1 MTHLPYILAAYG
13 LAAALAL
20 YLSIGAALRLR
31 RDRARLATLEA
42 ALGRQPVDGQTGA
55 GRAGVSA

>member
-13 LAAALAL
+13 LAGALAL

-42 ALGRQPVDGQTGA
+42 ARGRQPVDGQTET